1 MPSYF
6 CNFLLIS
13 KVLFL
18 PPKGQIYHYDTFRI
32 CINMISVG
40 LIHPFEKFREVF
52 ICFSEFL
59 ISLLLCLP
67 LSKPCQDAPVSSALI
82 RACFPHWGGGS
93 PIWFSYRYCQLG
105 FRYRGSS
112 LSGGG
117 NLSSE
122 RSLRNPAVWCF
133 LFSPLDEITETETV
147 LLWQ

>member
-82 RACFPHWGGGS
+82 RACFPHWGGG
-93 PIWFSYRYCQLG
+93 PQF
-105 FRYRGSS
+105 GSAIGTANWAS
-112 LSGGG
+112 EDPPYQGGG

-133 LFSPLDEITETETV
+133 LFGPFDEITETEVV